1 MNLSDRVL
9 SQAEISL
16 LSKGLKFCPN
26 PVELDRSAIKRDLE
40 EFGRKIKY
48 KAYFEYNSYN
58 DGQGSV
64 FRQFREKSAWCPS
77 VKELDPVI
85 DIYLKHFEAK
95 VGEIEERGR
104 NYSNLSSDEQDALRK
119 LKGYRDTVIKEAD
132 KGGAVV
138 VWSRNDYCKEAYR
151 QLHDD
156 QVYELV
162 ETDPLEKVKKIYK

>member
-1 MNLSDRVL
+1 MY
-9 SQAEISL
+9 
-16 LSKGLKFCPN
+16 C
-26 PVELDRSAIKRDLE
+26 ELDHNRSVLYCIVLLGIYIWD
-40 EFGRKIKY
+40 I
-48 KAYFEYNSYN
+48 YNE
-58 DGQGSV
+58 GQGSV

-85 DIYLKHFEAK
+85 DIYLKHLEAK

-119 LKGYRDTVIKEAD
+119 LKGYRDIVIKEAD

-162 ETDPLEKVKKIYK
+162 ETDPLEKVKKSISKKLELLLNMEYISSDNKK